1 MTRAFDSCP
10 YSNGTTAADSH
21 YKAVEISV
29 AAAVVVVV
37 VVGSS
42 FAVGWEHTVAAKKWH
57 SKD

>member
-29 AAAVVVVV
+29 AAVV